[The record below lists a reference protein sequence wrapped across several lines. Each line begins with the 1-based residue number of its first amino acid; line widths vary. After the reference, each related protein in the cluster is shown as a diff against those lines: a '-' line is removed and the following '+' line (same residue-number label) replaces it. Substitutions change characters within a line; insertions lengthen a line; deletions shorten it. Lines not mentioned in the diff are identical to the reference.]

1 MATSS
6 FSVPPRVKI
15 LKAETEEHFQQARS
29 LFQKYADWLGVDL
42 SYQQFDQ
49 ELESLSKMYGG
60 DEGCLLLAY
69 ANELLAGCV
78 SLRKFEGS
86 VCEMKRLYVQPAFQG
101 KGIGS
106 LLAKQI
112 VQEAKILR
120 YTEMV
125 LDTLEKM
132 KSAHELYRSLG
143 FEEIPAYYA
152 NPLPNVIYLKLS
164 LINDK
169 K

>member
-1 MATSS
+1 MDTSS
-6 FSVPPRVKI
+6 FSVSPRIKI
-15 LKAETEEHFQQARS
+15 LKAETEEHFQQAQS

-42 SYQQFDQ
+42 SYQRFDQ
-49 ELESLSKMYGG
+49 ELESLPKMYGG
-60 DEGCLLLAY
+60 DKGCLLLAY
-69 ANELLAGCV
+69 ADELLVGCV
-78 SLRKFEGS
+78 GLRKFEDS
-86 VCEMKRLYVQPAFQG
+86 VCEMKRLYVRPAFQG

-112 VQEAKILR
+112 IEEAKGLG

-132 KSAHELYRSLG
+132 ESARKLYCSLG
-143 FEEIPAYYA
+143 FGEIPAYYT
-152 NPLPNVIYLKLS
+152 NPLSDVIYLKLNLLS
-164 LINDK
+164 DK